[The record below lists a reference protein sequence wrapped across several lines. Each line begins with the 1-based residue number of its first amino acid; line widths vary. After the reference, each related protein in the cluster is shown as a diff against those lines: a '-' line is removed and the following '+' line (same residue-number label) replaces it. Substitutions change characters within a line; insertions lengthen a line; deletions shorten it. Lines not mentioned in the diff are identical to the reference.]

1 MELKQLNQQL
11 TGEYK
16 KSSGYLRYNQG
27 SLSPNLTSRVSKF
40 KLVSLSP
47 LSFRAN
53 YHKSQGIHEQLNEMA
68 KQGKKLPGIL
78 ENNTKKIDSSQKILK
93 YCPARFQI
101 SSSPEKVNEKKLLLP
116 AIDADLQL
124 LKDINSRSDHEAF
137 LEHLMLRNSK
147 YSCREEITH
156 VNKEKR
162 VRFQI
167 I

>member
-1 MELKQLNQQL
+1 M
-11 TGEYK
+11 
-16 KSSGYLRYNQG
+16 
-27 SLSPNLTSRVSKF
+27 
-40 KLVSLSP
+40 SP

-53 YHKSQGIHEQLNEMA
+53 YHKSQGIHEQLTDMA
-68 KQGKKLPGIL
+68 KQGKKLPGIS
-78 ENNTKKIDSSQKILK
+78 ENNTKKLDASQKILK

-101 SSSPEKVNEKKLLLP
+101 YTIPEKVGEKKLLLP

-124 LKDINSRSDHEAF
+124 LKDINTRSDHETF

-147 YSCREEITH
+147 YSCREEIAH
-156 VNKEKR
+156 VNRERK